1 MPVNNLR
8 NELERAQLELTQ
20 QSLLSE
26 VMDILNQ
33 DAGDEAAISARFGKE
48 KKVDNILGQLLDED
62 LIFDLD
68 AILSICKK
76 HKLKFIRSTQ
86 FEGQLPLEAIHSVKR
101 IESST
106 GLRFKKFNLIVPSPK
121 FAFIP
126 KKGNPMLF
134 AELPNGRFF
143 FILDWKAQDNLLMD
157 VVKKPFDHLGKITL
171 FSLIVGIGVSLL
183 VPAIFDD
190 WKAEFFYRFFVFN
203 VVSTAIVILAM
214 GIGTIL
220 SKDMSH
226 GIWNNKL

>member
-1 MPVNNLR
+1 
-8 NELERAQLELTQ
+8 
-20 QSLLSE
+20 
-26 VMDILNQ
+26 
-33 DAGDEAAISARFGKE
+33 
-48 KKVDNILGQLLDED
+48 
-62 LIFDLD
+62 
-68 AILSICKK
+68 
-76 HKLKFIRSTQ
+76 
-86 FEGQLPLEAIHSVKR
+86 
-101 IESST
+101 
-106 GLRFKKFNLIVPSPK
+106 
-121 FAFIP
+121 
-126 KKGNPMLF
+126 MLF